1 MKKYITVLTI
11 LLVFFSFV
19 SNIPART
26 ISRNETV
33 YVNLD
38 DQGKV
43 MDTEVVTW
51 LRTDNKSPSHDVT
64 IIKEVRNVRGTD
76 TPSLSPDGKLIF
88 TAPARDIFY
97 SGTTTKNLPVT
108 VNIQYRLNGKAVKRN
123 TINGKSGKLEL
134 IINLKNQN
142 SVLKEFTYKEI
153 GTGKKKVATEKIPV
167 PFIVMVS
174 TDLDIE
180 QFNNVVAPEGAFA
193 VVGRTM
199 KMNWFSFPYPEATVK
214 LSADIQNVKMPSILF
229 SVIPKFPPLPE
240 MDIESKL
247 NQIYD
252 GVDQVGANL
261 VKLENGA
268 NQLNDGQQQMLDALK
283 QVNEGTG
290 QLIQASNA
298 QMEIIDGAIKI
309 NEGICEKMTSMTKI
323 PFISGGA
330 TKAKHYLDIQREL
343 LTLATQ
349 GGPFSDEILAFLKE
363 QGKETPPVKEFPGI
377 KVTTDGI
384 TKLHNGSQQMIDG
397 AKKLEDGSRQLKDG
411 AAQIKIKGTDTIKE
425 RMAAEADPIMRKLA
439 SVEAAKQL
447 ALKYDRF
454 AGRPSPVKSSVE
466 IIMKTPD
473 GVADIK

>member
-1 MKKYITVLTI
+1 MKK
-11 LLVFFSFV
+11 
-19 SNIPART
+19 NIPILIIIFFFLGLSLNVSART

-43 MDTEVVTW
+43 INTDVITW
-51 LRTDNKSPSHDVT
+51 LRTDSKSPSQDIT
-64 IIKEVRNVRGTD
+64 ILKNVKNIRGTD
-76 TPSLSPDGKLIF
+76 TPQLSPDGKISF
-88 TAPARDIFY
+88 SAPARDIFY
-97 SGTTTKNLPVT
+97 SGTTAQNIPIT
-108 VNIQYRLNGKAVKRN
+108 VNIQYRLNGKIVKRN
-123 TINGKSGKLEL
+123 MINGKSGKLDM
-134 IINLKNQN
+134 IINLKNQT
-142 SVLKEFTYKEI
+142 SALKEFNYKEI
-153 GTGKKKVATEKIPV
+153 GTGKTKVANEKIPI

-174 TDLDIE
+174 IDLDIE

-214 LSADIQNVKMPSILF
+214 LSADIEEAKIPSILF

-252 GVDQVGANL
+252 GVDQVGSNL

-268 NQLNDGQQQMLDALK
+268 NQLNDGQRQMLDALE
-283 QVNEGTG
+283 QVNEGTSK
-290 QLIQASNA
+290 LIQASNA
-298 QMEIIDGAIKI
+298 QMEIINGAIKI

-330 TKAKHYLDIQREL
+330 TKAKHYLDIQKEL

-349 GGPFSDEILAFLKE
+349 GGPFSNEILVFLKE
-363 QGKETPPVKEFPGI
+363 QGKDAPPVKEFPGI

-384 TKLHNGSQQMIDG
+384 TKLHDGSRQMVDG
-397 AKKLEDGSRQLKDG
+397 AKKLEEGSQQLKEG
-411 AAQIKIKGTDTIKE
+411 AAQIRIRGTDVIKE

-439 SVEAAKQL
+439 SLETAKKL
-447 ALKYDRF
+447 VLKYDRF
-454 AGRPSPVKSSVE
+454 AGKPSPVKSSVE

-473 GVADIK
+473 

>member
-11 LLVFFSFV
+11 LLVFCSFG
-19 SNIPART
+19 SNVLART

-43 MDTEVVTW
+43 KKTEVVTW
-51 LRTDNKSPSHDVT
+51 LRTDNKGLSQDVT
-64 IIKEVRNVRGTD
+64 VLKDVKNVRGTD
-76 TPSLSPDGKLIF
+76 TPRLSPDGKLTF
-88 TAPARDIFY
+88 TVPAKDIFY

-108 VNIQYRLNGKAVKRN
+108 VNIQYRLNGRTVKRDK
-123 TINGKSGKLEL
+123 INGKSGKLEL

-142 SVLKEFTYKEI
+142 SVIKEFTYKEI
-153 GTGKKKVATEKIPV
+153 GTGKTKVATEKIPV
-167 PFIVMVS
+167 PFIVMIS

-199 KMNWFSFPYPEATVK
+199 KMNWISFPYPEAAVK
-214 LSADIQNVKMPSILF
+214 LSADIQHARIPSILF

-252 GVDQVGANL
+252 GVDQVGSNL

-268 NQLNDGQQQMLDALK
+268 NQLNDGQQQMLAALK
-283 QVNEGTG
+283 QVNEGTSK
-290 QLIQASNA
+290 LIQASNA
-298 QMEIIDGAIKI
+298 QMEIINGAIKI
-309 NEGICEKMTSMTKI
+309 NEGIGEKMTPLTKI

-330 TKAKHYLDIQREL
+330 AKAKHYLDIQREL

-349 GGPFSDEILAFLKE
+349 GGPFSDEILVFLKE
-363 QGKETPPVKEFPGI
+363 QGKDAPPVKEFPGI

-384 TKLHNGSQQMIDG
+384 TKLHDGSQLMIDG
-397 AKKLEDGSRQLKDG
+397 ANKLEEGSRQLKDG

-425 RMAAEADPIMRKLA
+425 RMVAGADPIMRKLA
-439 SVEAAKQL
+439 SIEAAKQL
-447 ALKYDRF
+447 VLKYDRF
-454 AGRPSPVKSSVE
+454 AGKPSPVKSSVE

-473 GVADIK
+473 GAVDIK

>member
-1 MKKYITVLTI
+1 VKKCITVLII
-11 LLVFFSFV
+11 LLVSLSFV
-19 SNIPART
+19 SNVLART

-43 MDTEVVTW
+43 KNTEVVTW
-51 LRTDNKSPSHDVT
+51 LRTDNKGLSQDVT
-64 IIKEVRNVRGTD
+64 VLKDFKNVWGTD
-76 TPSLSPDGKLIF
+76 IPYLSANGKLTF
-88 TAPARDIFY
+88 TVPAKDIFY
-97 SGTTTKNLPVT
+97 SGNTTKNLPVT

-123 TINGKSGKLEL
+123 IINGKSGKLE
-134 IINLKNQN
+134 IIISLKNQT

-153 GTGKKKVATEKIPV
+153 GTGKTKVATEKIPV

-199 KMNWFSFPYPEATVK
+199 KMNWISFPYPGAAVK
-214 LSADIQNVKMPSILF
+214 LSADIQNARIPSILF

-252 GVDQVGANL
+252 GVDRVGSNL

-268 NQLNDGQQQMLDALK
+268 NQLNDGQQQMLAALK
-283 QVNEGTG
+283 QVNDGTG
-290 QLIQASNA
+290 QLILASNA
-298 QMEIIDGAIKI
+298 QMEIINGAIKI
-309 NEGICEKMTSMTKI
+309 NEGMSAKITPLTKI
-323 PFISGGA
+323 PFISGEA
-330 TKAKHYLDIQREL
+330 IKAKNYLDIQREL

-349 GGPFSDEILAFLKE
+349 GGPFSPEILAFLKE
-363 QGKETPPVKEFPGI
+363 QGKDTPPVKEFPGI

-384 TKLHNGSQQMIDG
+384 TKLHDGSLQMIDG
-397 AKKLEDGSRQLKDG
+397 AKKLEDGSRQLRAG
-411 AAQIKIKGTDTIKE
+411 AAQIKKEGTDTIKE
-425 RMAAEADPIMRKLA
+425 RMVAGADPIMRKLA
-439 SVEAAKQL
+439 SIQTAKQL
-447 ALKYDRF
+447 VLKYDRF
-454 AGRPSPVKSSVE
+454 AGKPSPVKSSVE
-466 IIMKTPD
+466 IIMKTPEE
-473 GVADIK
+473 AASIK